1 MWVLVWMQLT
11 TVVTHFEIGQYAS
24 ENGCFTQLTKATVL
38 VTKNNEY
45 LHCFKIGVLT
55 DEKTR

>member
-11 TVVTHFEIGQYAS
+11 TVVAHFEIGQYAS
-24 ENGCFTQLTKATVL
+24 ENDCFTQLTKATVL

-45 LHCFKIGVLT
+45 LHCFKIKIG
-55 DEKTR
+55 D

>member
-11 TVVTHFEIGQYAS
+11 TVVSHFEIGQYTSELDCFDQKKKAS
-24 ENGCFTQLTKATVL
+24 VL

-45 LHCFKIGVLT
+45 LHCFEIKIG
-55 DEKTR
+55 D